1 MISLEKWYILTP
13 LQKLPKNVEDLGT
26 LIVAKGFKSCPK
38 SNKSPN
44 LVTLPTVQNQQ
55 LSTWAEKSLHVLLP
69 ESSMEREVRGDG
81 VLNFDYNSVW
91 KIFVKRL
98 KWARETSLIS
108 GNFHVFEAAPKYRDQ
123 KQEGGEILSIITG
136 CRLHQG
142 ALSVTRFGQNF
153 ATLAKILEYFLI

>member
-81 VLNFDYNSVW
+81 VLNYDYNSVW

-123 KQEGGEILSIITG
+123 KQEGG
-136 CRLHQG
+136 R
-142 ALSVTRFGQNF
+142 
-153 ATLAKILEYFLI
+153 Y